1 MLDPIPAWQIQD
13 AAIKA
18 RLRGSTM
25 GVLLALLNFR
35 QAGAV
40 ETWPSV
46 GALAERTG
54 YCERQVQR
62 ALRALEANGWIS
74 TRPAVMPEVTPHYTL
89 LIPAMS
95 PPLAVV
101 PDVTGGVTSTCHR
114 GGDIMCHPNTP
125 EDDPLKNPSSHT
137 QQAASSLARARSAA
151 CVSASPPTQEP
162 TMSDP
167 KTPTMPAPVFQAEPY
182 QPERVNLTTVVP
194 ISPDRPTV
202 APVRVKRPLV
212 GDEVDLPGDLLEALA
227 DMGSLAIPVF
237 RVLEANAITTTAELL
252 AVQEKELRYLRGM
265 GPHKAQRLRLYFA
278 ERGILFADDVAPAR
292 EIMGKLTAHAT
303 QAKQAQEAPKGL
315 RLIRG
320 GER

>member
-1 MLDPIPAWQIQD
+1 
-13 AAIKA
+13 
-18 RLRGSTM
+18 
-25 GVLLALLNFR
+25 
-35 QAGAV
+35 
-40 ETWPSV
+40 
-46 GALAERTG
+46 
-54 YCERQVQR
+54 
-62 ALRALEANGWIS
+62 
-74 TRPAVMPEVTPHYTL
+74 
-89 LIPAMS
+89 
-95 PPLAVV
+95 
-101 PDVTGGVTSTCHR
+101 
-114 GGDIMCHPNTP
+114 
-125 EDDPLKNPSSHT
+125 
-137 QQAASSLARARSAA
+137 
-151 CVSASPPTQEP
+151 
-162 TMSDP
+162 MSDL
-167 KTPTMPAPVFQAEPY
+167 KTPTMPSPVFQAEPY

-212 GDEVDLPGDLLEALA
+212 GDEVDIPGDLLEALA
-227 DMGSLAIPVF
+227 DMGALAIPVF
-237 RVLEANAITTTAELL
+237 RVLEANAITTTEELL